1 VRRRRL
7 TPEELAR
14 FDHVPEVLTREVSL
28 VEVPVLAP
36 GADAMTLGHTVL
48 MRRGHAASQR
58 LLAHELVHVQQWSQL
73 GVVGFLRRY
82 LVAYA
87 KNLIRLRNHHAA
99 YLAIPLE
106 EEARGRARHWH
117 EAHRGPE

>member
-14 FDHVPEVLTREVSL
+14 FDHVPEALTRDVRL

-73 GVVGFLRRY
+73 GATGFLRQH

-106 EEARGRARHWH
+106 EEARDRAQRWD
-117 EAHRGPE
+117 EAR

>member
-1 VRRRRL
+1 
-7 TPEELAR
+7 
-14 FDHVPEVLTREVSL
+14 
-28 VEVPVLAP
+28 VPVLAP

-73 GVVGFLRRY
+73 GVVGFLHRY

-87 KNLIRLRNHHAA
+87 KNLVRLCNHHAA

-106 EEARGRARHWH
+106 DEARDRARRWH

>member
-1 VRRRRL
+1 MRRRRL

-14 FDHVPEVLTREVSL
+14 FDHVPEALTRDVRL

-106 EEARGRARHWH
+106 EEARDRAQRWD
-117 EAHRGPE
+117 EAR